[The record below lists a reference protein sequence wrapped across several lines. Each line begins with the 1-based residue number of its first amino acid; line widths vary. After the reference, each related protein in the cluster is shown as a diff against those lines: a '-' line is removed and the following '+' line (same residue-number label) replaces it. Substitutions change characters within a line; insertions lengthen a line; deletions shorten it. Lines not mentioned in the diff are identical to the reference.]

1 MNEQQETDEDEDDV
15 NEDVSLRT
23 LAGLSSDGNT
33 SGDDETGD
41 VCETAGNLS
50 RGAQAKA
57 MSSSNRLIVAPHQK
71 RKVVRSQTQALSEL
85 SNTLKL
91 MAESQAKRHKKGLE
105 ADKKRDEALM
115 AFKREEA
122 QKNREHEIKIAEIYA
137 QIVTTT
143 DISSSHP
150 TYLFIFT
157 NTILQ
162 NARLCKCTGN
172 PFAEPRYS

>member
-41 VCETAGNLS
+41 VCETAGNSS

-57 MSSSNRLIVAPHQK
+57 MSSSTRLIVAPHQK
-71 RKVVRSQTQALSEL
+71 RKVVRPQTQALSEL

-105 ADKKRDEALM
+105 ADKKGTKLLWRSKEKKHKKSRA
-115 AFKREEA
+115 
-122 QKNREHEIKIAEIYA
+122 
-137 QIVTTT
+137 
-143 DISSSHP
+143 
-150 TYLFIFT
+150 
-157 NTILQ
+157 
-162 NARLCKCTGN
+162 
-172 PFAEPRYS
+172 